1 MIRYLIGSR
10 YASLDCASS
19 GRIARDAGLVDPC
32 VHVDGVESRPSD
44 DDERV
49 EHDRGSQGVTRRRAR
64 VTTEARTRAL
74 GRRRLTRVSD
84 DAPRRPLHA
93 WA

>member
-1 MIRYLIGSR
+1 MIRYLIASR
-10 YASLDCASS
+10 DASLDCTRMSS
-19 GRIARDAGLVDPC
+19 GRITRDAGLVDPC

-44 DDERV
+44 DDERF

-74 GRRRLTRVSD
+74 GRRRLTRVSYYT
-84 DAPRRPLHA
+84 
-93 WA
+93 